1 LGQQAREVLG
11 RVLEPGPDRV
21 GIAEREVSDRFHR
34 AMLGPTPG
42 SIAPSYAALLRV
54 PGFGRVALGTLLA
67 RLGGQMWEI
76 VLVLFVLQRYQ
87 SPSLAGLAVLLAILP
102 GLALSP
108 VAGALLDRQGRVRLM
123 ILDYAVTAGLMAT
136 IAVLSLGHRL
146 PPVLLLLIVS
156 ILGVSNI
163 LSITGARSLFP
174 LMLPRALWDRANGLD
189 TSMYSLTAVVGPAIA
204 GLVVARFG
212 PEPGLLVTAGVA
224 AIASGSLVGVHEP
237 IARADSAGSLIGDAG
252 AALRYVVRHRSLR
265 GLAITLFLANLG
277 FGVIP
282 VGIPV
287 LVLRHLHGSAA
298 TVGQIFAVVGLA
310 GLVAGLLIGRVS
322 TEGRERRLIAG
333 CIAIQAP
340 TLVLLAFTS
349 TLPVVFAIAVIAGAA
364 GSVINVGIF
373 ALRQRRTDPAWF
385 GRAFAVSMSLNFAG
399 APIGSALSGP
409 LLEQSIAVPLLLGA
423 AINVVAVVAA
433 LALIPKHA
441 AGTP

>member
-1 LGQQAREVLG
+1 
-11 RVLEPGPDRV
+11 
-21 GIAEREVSDRFHR
+21 
-34 AMLGPTPG
+34 MLGPGTG
-42 SIAPSYAALLRV
+42 SIEPSYAALLRV
-54 PGFGRVALGTLLA
+54 PGFGRVVLGTLLA

-87 SPSLAGLAVLLAILP
+87 SPSLAGLAVLLSILP

-123 ILDYAVTAGLMAT
+123 ILDYAVTASLMAA
-136 IAVLSLGHRL
+136 IVALSLGHRL
-146 PPVLLLLIVS
+146 PPPLLLMIVS
-156 ILGVSNI
+156 VLGVSNI

-174 LMLPRALWDRANGLD
+174 LMLPRALWDRANGID
-189 TSMYSLTAVVGPAIA
+189 TSMYSLTAVIGPATA
-204 GLVVARFG
+204 GIVVARLG
-212 PEPGLLVTAGVA
+212 PEAGLLVTAGVA
-224 AIASGSLVGVHEP
+224 AIASVSLLGVREP
-237 IARADSAGSLIGDAG
+237 LARTDSGESLIGDAW
-252 AALRYVVRHRSLR
+252 AALVYVVRHASLR

-287 LVLRHLHGSAA
+287 LVLRQLHGNAA

-322 TEGRERRLIAG
+322 TEGRERLLIAG
-333 CIAIQAP
+333 CIAIQVP
-340 TLVLLAFTS
+340 TLVLLAFAS
-349 TLPVVFAIAVIAGAA
+349 SLPAVFAIAVIAGAA

-399 APIGSALSGP
+399 APIGAALSGP
-409 LLEQSIAVPLLLGA
+409 LLEHSIALPLLLGA
-423 AINVVAVVAA
+423 AITLVAVVAA
-433 LALIPKHA
+433 LVLVPAQQPA
-441 AGTP
+441 EAR

>member
-1 LGQQAREVLG
+1 
-11 RVLEPGPDRV
+11 
-21 GIAEREVSDRFHR
+21 
-34 AMLGPTPG
+34 MLGPTPG

-87 SPSLAGLAVLLAILP
+87 SPSLAGLTVLLAILP

-409 LLEQSIAVPLLLGA
+409 LLEHSIAVPLLLGA

-433 LALIPKHA
+433 LVLIPGQPRA
-441 AGTP
+441 EAQ